1 MCLCFQHFKF
11 VSEDSEFPDNREK
24 VSVTGTDLSKRT
36 VLACS
41 DNGYGRW
48 AVLLL
53 LDYFLSPIVLIAFF
67 PFLLLFFSLL
77 SSLSHCFPFYLVPN
91 N

>member
-1 MCLCFQHFKF
+1 MCLYFQHFKF

-36 VLACS
+36 VLAYS
-41 DNGYGRW
+41 DNGYS
-48 AVLLL
+48 LLGCSPPVGL
-53 LDYFLSPIVLIAFF
+53 LPIVLIAFF

-77 SSLSHCFPFYLVPN
+77 SSHSHCFPFYLVLN